1 MCGAGTNVAGS
12 TGVCLMSFSVT
23 SPDARM
29 VQHCV
34 LHKLFT
40 HYLMTMLYRDVVD
53 LCTQFGKA
61 HCVSVLYE
69 EHKAMLNDELT
80 QLPTKTSYLYKV
92 NIVKECVW
100 VQKNSPRPGFQEKL
114 DAFFAKSFS
123 FPSVIARQPICVRE
137 TTPSL
142 Q

>member
-1 MCGAGTNVAGS
+1 MKTSCCKICGDGTNVAGS
-12 TGVCLMSFSVT
+12 SGVCLMSFSVT

-40 HYLMTMLYRDVVD
+40 HHLLTMLYRDDAD

-69 EHKAMLNDELT
+69 EHKATLNDSFL
-80 QLPTKTSYLYKV
+80 QKV
-92 NIVKECVW
+92 RTFIR
-100 VQKNSPRPGFQEKL
+100 SPL
-114 DAFFAKSFS
+114 
-123 FPSVIARQPICVRE
+123 
-137 TTPSL
+137 L
-142 Q
+142 